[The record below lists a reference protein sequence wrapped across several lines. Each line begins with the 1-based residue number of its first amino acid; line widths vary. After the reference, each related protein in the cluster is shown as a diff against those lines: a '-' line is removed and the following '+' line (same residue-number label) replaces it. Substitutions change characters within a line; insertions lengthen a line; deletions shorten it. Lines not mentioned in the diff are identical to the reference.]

1 MTQTV
6 WGPCA
11 KRSPD
16 GDRSAG
22 IPWRSVARR
31 FQSRGCVTHCDAD
44 ASRPD
49 AIDSTPPEPVSV
61 SQAVPVRC
69 DDPERFRAEK
79 HGMTDDCRR
88 SAWRSAKL
96 VYSSHSRVAQAS
108 RGALVHHTRCSRED
122 TTQSRCRKK
131 TRKTTPRT
139 RSTSR
144 SRIRCVLCTA
154 HATPIA
160 PPRFRVF
167 EPIRPNPRPP
177 PLPIAGQLRGPLQ
190 GEDDHQVR
198 KGTTRGDSR
207 LTAPAQPRPRS
218 RPVSLT
224 APNHS
229 NASHR

>member
-96 VYSSHSRVAQAS
+96 VFESLESCTGLARRLGSPHS
-108 RGALVHHTRCSRED
+108 CSREN

-131 TRKTTPRT
+131 IRKTTRRT

>member
-79 HGMTDDCRR
+79 HGTTTAADLLGVVPN
-88 SAWRSAKL
+88 S
-96 VYSSHSRVAQAS
+96 YSSHSRVAQAS
-108 RGALVHHTRCSRED
+108 RGALVHHTRARARTPHSHDVARRQERRREGPD
-122 TTQSRCRKK
+122 QPQGQGSGAFCAPPTPRRSHHRVSVFLNRSDQTHARLPYDR
-131 TRKTTPRT
+131 RTTP

-144 SRIRCVLCTA
+144 
-154 HATPIA
+154 
-160 PPRFRVF
+160 
-167 EPIRPNPRPP
+167 
-177 PLPIAGQLRGPLQ
+177 
-190 GEDDHQVR
+190 
-198 KGTTRGDSR
+198 
-207 LTAPAQPRPRS
+207 
-218 RPVSLT
+218 
-224 APNHS
+224 
-229 NASHR
+229 